1 MRHSHKSKDETR
13 ASYIHSKPG
22 SKALL
27 WLFKSGNHDRLDL
40 FTNPRFTL
48 ALGFCMVTERAESHL
63 MDWILMDRKPVY
75 TDSQESKSLASP
87 MDVIHQGQVA
97 RGVVEA
103 QAY

>member
-1 MRHSHKSKDETR
+1 
-13 ASYIHSKPG
+13 
-22 SKALL
+22 
-27 WLFKSGNHDRLDL
+27 
-40 FTNPRFTL
+40 
-48 ALGFCMVTERAESHL
+48 MVTERAESHL